1 MKSIY
6 NIINLTKIV
15 DRGDFMTL
23 LNDILPVPR
32 FSDFKLLTEPKTT
45 NVLIKNVDI
54 SETPDIANF
63 TSSHTLVLTTAMLY
77 KEDQSGLLELIDSL
91 IAINAAGL
99 GIKIGRFIDSIDQS
113 IIDYANSKNF
123 ALIQIP
129 STHPLGGVLQK
140 FNSFINQSK
149 TEQISYALD
158 IQKQFSNL
166 ILNDASLNKI
176 ISEFSHSINCPVILL
191 DPFKEIISY
200 STDVSQLKI
209 VPNQI
214 ITQLN
219 KQKAFQHDS
228 KNSSKFVDLG
238 RKTQVEIAVHS
249 IKNNSYFPYYLVIV
263 SPDNIPYPVSEF
275 AIDQALLV
283 ISFVL
288 LKNDKILESKKQ
300 IKGDYFD
307 NLIELQNHQL
317 IEKKNLFSYDTS
329 FGIVLS
335 QYYQVIYVTID
346 MPKPFQKEMKLN
358 EEKNKLAYQWLEKKI
373 NLYFEDA
380 LVFPEKNSEHLI
392 LLMQK
397 KVSQRQVTDTLIQ
410 LAGELK
416 AALPIDLLFSCG
428 QLCES
433 IDSIATSLVEAKIVW
448 EEGRYKK
455 DINSVSFYKPKGIL
469 NLFDSMQPEEIKYF
483 CQKLLKELAF
493 PKESMYIELRKTLK
507 TFLSNQCEITKTAN
521 DLFIHRNTVKYRI
534 DNCEEILGLTISSP
548 ENSLNLRL
556 ALELSEQ

>member
-1 MKSIY
+1 
-6 NIINLTKIV
+6 
-15 DRGDFMTL
+15 MTL
-23 LNDILPVPR
+23 LKDILPVPR
-32 FSDFKLLTEPKTT
+32 FSDFKLLTEPRTT

-77 KEDQSGLLELIDSL
+77 KEDQSNLKLLIDSL
-91 IAINAAGL
+91 VAINASGL
-99 GIKIGRFIDSIDQS
+99 GIKIGRFIDAIGEE
-113 IIDYANSKNF
+113 IIEYANKKNF
-123 ALIQIP
+123 AIIQIP

-140 FNSFINQSK
+140 FNGFINQSK

-176 ISEFSHSINCPVILL
+176 IAEFSQSINCPVILL
-191 DPFKEIISY
+191 DPFKETISF
-200 STDVSQLKI
+200 STDVSHLKI
-209 VPNQI
+209 SPEQI
-214 ITQLN
+214 ISQLT
-219 KQKAFQHDS
+219 KQKAFQYES
-228 KNSSKFVDLG
+228 ENTSKFIDLG
-238 RKTQVEIAVHS
+238 RKTQVEVAVHS
-249 IKNNSYFPYYLVIV
+249 IKNNSFFPYYLVIV
-263 SPDNIPYPVSEF
+263 SPENIPYPVSEF

-300 IKGDYFD
+300 IKSDYFD
-307 NLIELQNHQL
+307 NLIERQNHQL
-317 IEKKNLFSYDTS
+317 IEKKNLFSYDTN

-335 QYYQVIYVTID
+335 QYYQIIYVTVD
-346 MPKPFQKEMKLN
+346 VPKPYQKEMKLN
-358 EEKNKLAYQWLEKKI
+358 EEKNKLAYQWLDKKI
-373 NLYFEDA
+373 THYFEDA
-380 LVFPEKNSEHLI
+380 LIFPEKNSPHLI
-392 LLMQK
+392 LMMQQ
-397 KVSQRQVTDTLIQ
+397 KVSQRQVTDALIQ

-416 AALPIDLLFSCG
+416 GALPIDLFFSCG

-433 IDSIATSLVEAKIVW
+433 IDSISTSFVEAKIVW
-448 EEGRYKK
+448 EEGRYRK
-455 DINSVSFYKPKGIL
+455 DTNSVTFYKPKGIL

-483 CQKLLKELAF
+483 CQKLLKELAY
-493 PKESMYIELRKTLK
+493 PTESMYLELRKTLK
-507 TFLSNQCEITKTAN
+507 TFLNNQCEITKTAN

-534 DNCEEILGLTISSP
+534 DNCEDILGFTISSP